1 MKKILKI
8 IVIIY
13 FILVL
18 FTLTNLIISGNLE
31 FSLNNEDFLGSVF
44 LISPIFLYYF
54 FKFTKYLFKKREENL
69 ENYEKSMKSIN
80 GFFGGISG
88 FFGGIRDALTPEYIC
103 QNCGAKTTQGMFGS
117 WSLSTECRNMGKNA
131 CVPVKNPKFKG

>member
-8 IVIIY
+8 IIVIFY
-13 FILVL
+13 ILVL
-18 FTLTNLIISGNLE
+18 IALINSIISGDFE
-31 FSLNNEDFLGSVF
+31 FSVDNDAFFSFMF
-44 LISPIFLYYF
+44 LISPIFIYYI
-54 FKFTKYLFKKREENL
+54 FKYIKYLFKKREENL
-69 ENYEKSMKSIN
+69 ENYEKSMKS
-80 GFFGGISG
+80 ISG

-103 QNCGAKTTQGMFGS
+103 QNCGAATTQGMFGS

>member
-8 IVIIY
+8 IVVIFY
-13 FILVL
+13 ILVL
-18 FTLTNLIISGNLE
+18 IALINSIISGDFE
-31 FSLNNEDFLGSVF
+31 FSVDNEVFVSFMF
-44 LISPIFLYYF
+44 LISPIFIYYI
-54 FKFTKYLFKKREENL
+54 FKYIKYLFKKREENL
-69 ENYEKSMKSIN
+69 ENYEKSMKS
-80 GFFGGISG
+80 ISG

>member
-8 IVIIY
+8 IVVIFY
-13 FILVL
+13 ILVL
-18 FTLTNLIISGNLE
+18 IALINSIISGDFE
-31 FSLNNEDFLGSVF
+31 FSVDNEVFVSFMF
-44 LISPIFLYYF
+44 LISPIFIYYI
-54 FKFTKYLFKKREENL
+54 FKYIKYLFKKREENL
-69 ENYEKSMKSIN
+69 ENYEKSMKSIS
-80 GFFGGISG
+80 GFFSG